1 MVIKVKMIDF
11 VVVVKVVK
19 STGLLTNVKNGKV
32 AGLVV
37 VVFG

>member
-19 STGLLTNVKNGKV
+19 STGLLANVKNGKV